1 MAKDMTKQELLETSL
16 IQAVCYDRN
25 LEEVQRIA
33 NEAPELFTHER
44 SLGSHGNVL
53 ACTAASW
60 HSTELLEWLLERFPE
75 FDIDYCHNGG
85 SPLIRAVVHKRKSCT
100 LWLLERGA
108 LIDNP
113 EGRVP
118 PQWCAAMDEDIQLLE
133 HLLELGAD
141 PNRMHVNLDTF
152 PLDVAKGATRQILQR
167 LNAIGLYERPDWAL
181 EDIPGNA
188 VMGELMLKLKSRVSP
203 LIVDVQSDIDVRLR
217 MMAVNKDKHR
227 LLFTHGLFALDAT
240 FELSLVVAHRW
251 NPYSRKTLSRFPIEL
266 IKRLSHYF
274 YREAEPHDGLFIDK
288 EDEPVKDL
296 AWPEGIVGMMLC
308 HLNWADG
315 FSYTLYTLLPVRS
328 KRSVKDIKTVEKNR
342 SAGWQKLEL
351 KDLTPP
357 YQW

>member
-75 FDIDYCHNGG
+75 FDIDYCHNGV
-85 SPLIRAVVHKRKSCT
+85 SPLICAVVHERKSCT

-152 PLDVAKGATRQILQR
+152 PLDVAKGGTRQILQR

-181 EDIPGNA
+181 EDIPA
-188 VMGELMLKLKSRVSP
+188 ML
-203 LIVDVQSDIDVRLR
+203 
-217 MMAVNKDKHR
+217 
-227 LLFTHGLFALDAT
+227 
-240 FELSLVVAHRW
+240 
-251 NPYSRKTLSRFPIEL
+251 
-266 IKRLSHYF
+266 
-274 YREAEPHDGLFIDK
+274 
-288 EDEPVKDL
+288 
-296 AWPEGIVGMMLC
+296 
-308 HLNWADG
+308 
-315 FSYTLYTLLPVRS
+315 
-328 KRSVKDIKTVEKNR
+328 
-342 SAGWQKLEL
+342 
-351 KDLTPP
+351 
-357 YQW
+357 